1 MFVASG
7 VCCMKIALLGYG
19 KMGKRVEALAESMGV
34 SVVSR
39 LGREKGDLLDAE
51 VCIDFSHG
59 DAVLEHAKACA
70 NLGKS
75 LVIGT
80 TGWESSIEAVREL
93 AQGIGI
99 FYAPNFSLGVHLFL
113 KILKEASDL
122 ISPFTEYK
130 AGICEWHH
138 EHKKDAPSGTAL
150 EMQRHMKG
158 RVGIVSSRLGSIP
171 GTHMALFDG
180 PDDTITLQHTAR
192 SRDGFARGALE
203 AALWLRGKRGFY
215 TLDDYLELKN
225 QSCRLLT

>member
-130 AGICEWHH
+130 AGFCEWHH

-150 EMQRHMKG
+150 EMQRHM
-158 RVGIVSSRLGSIP
+158 
-171 GTHMALFDG
+171 
-180 PDDTITLQHTAR
+180 
-192 SRDGFARGALE
+192 
-203 AALWLRGKRGFY
+203 
-215 TLDDYLELKN
+215 
-225 QSCRLLT
+225 